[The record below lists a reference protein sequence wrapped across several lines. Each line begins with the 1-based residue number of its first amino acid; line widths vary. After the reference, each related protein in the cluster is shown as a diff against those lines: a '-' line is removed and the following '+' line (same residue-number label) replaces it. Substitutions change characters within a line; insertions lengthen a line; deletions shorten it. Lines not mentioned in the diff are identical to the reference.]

1 MLSQLA
7 AELVQSLDEEI
18 DILKNPRGRSRGG
31 NIVKIFNGRFLR
43 EISGL
48 SIYLFNLENFLTALE
63 DSPAEIEI
71 GGHRCSAQVLLT
83 QGLEVEIGT
92 ERFFGNFIAEAVL
105 YTNSWYL
112 LELLKKKLDEAH
124 SGLNKADFGL
134 SEELFVGSLSG
145 SGTSA
150 QGRIDYSLGE
160 EPPNDAQKQAIE
172 ASYSSRL
179 SIIWGPPGTGKTKTV
194 AKAVE
199 AHLNS
204 GSSVLLVS
212 HANNAVD
219 EALED
224 IADHLRGSP
233 FYQEGRLVRLGK
245 PQEEHLRILESK
257 YELVLLDKIAGKLGE
272 TLSREKQALEVEKAQ
287 IDDTISSFCNVARI
301 LEKVR
306 TLSSELDG
314 MMVSLSQTS
323 GKLEQIR
330 TRLSQVE
337 ETQENNRRRLA
348 KAQSAGTMR
357 RFLTGI
363 QPDKIQHEIDETG
376 IRRDSI
382 IRTLEASITL
392 RSTLEGSRKAKENEL
407 AETRTQADV
416 LLKEMG
422 ISQGELEERRNKYEV
437 RKDTVL
443 SRIAEINKALE
454 ERQNKVLSE
463 ARLVAT
469 TLTKTFAAKQFPARK
484 FDVLVLDEASMAPLP
499 HLYWALGRC
508 CKSVTIVGDFLQ
520 LPPICISEKPMAQ
533 RWLGRSIFDVLGILA
548 IKEAQNDERVTLL
561 DTQYRMV
568 PAISEISNRFIYQGV
583 LKDHSSTQ
591 RGDLDDGVSS
601 SPLVLIDTTNM
612 NGWCSQIST
621 GGRFNLYHALVCT
634 TLARKII
641 ERTPDSRIGI
651 VTPYTHQAR
660 LINKIAKDWQMTERL
675 RISTI
680 HRFQGGEQ
688 QIVIFDTTEGIGPKT
703 APMLDDRRRDSDA
716 LRVLNVAV
724 TRAKDKLYLV
734 GNTKRLLGDLPH
746 ESLLSRIIIHFQ
758 QKAECLGSDSLV
770 DSYFTTDF
778 AKWADALLT
787 TTSVVSEPISGELYT
802 ERNFWAQ
809 FLQDIKRVKQRLI
822 ILSPFVSIRRSGMFM
837 DYFKATMERG
847 VEIRVYTRPVNQQV
861 SEMASQSGTVVG
873 QFRSIGVKVIER
885 RNMHQKVAI
894 IDNDVAWEG
903 SLNILSHRDSGEQMR
918 RFTGQSTIEEIGR
931 NLELLEEHA
940 EGVQTS
946 EPCPGPDGAGCKYNG
961 YLVVRRN
968 RQRGT
973 KFLGCSSY
981 PRCQHTQ
988 PLCQGN
994 KVESKQKIRL
1004 IERGQK
1010 NLS

>member
-7 AELVQSLDEEI
+7 GELVQSLDEEI
-18 DILKNPRGRSRGG
+18 DALKNPRGRGRGG
-31 NIVKIFNGRFLR
+31 NTVRVFNGRFLR

-48 SIYLFNLENFLTALE
+48 SIYLFNLENFLIALE

-71 GGHRCSAQVLLT
+71 GGHRWSAQVLLT

-92 ERFFGNFIAEAVL
+92 DRFLGNFIPEAIL

-112 LELLKKKLDEAH
+112 LELLRRKLDEAH
-124 SGLNKADFGL
+124 SGPNKADFGL
-134 SEELFVGSLSG
+134 SEELFAGSLSG
-145 SGTSA
+145 LGASTEA
-150 QGRIDYSLGE
+150 RIDYSLGE

-245 PQEEHLRILESK
+245 PQEEHLKILESK
-257 YELVLLDKIAGKLGE
+257 YELVLLDKIAEKLGE
-272 TLSREKQALEVEKAQ
+272 TLSKEKHALEVEKAQ
-287 IDDTISSFCNVARI
+287 IDDTISRFANVARV
-301 LEKVR
+301 LEGVR

-314 MMVSLSQTS
+314 MMASLSQTS
-323 GKLEQIR
+323 GKLEETR
-330 TRLSQVE
+330 TRLNQVE
-337 ETQENNRRRLA
+337 ETQKSNRRRLA
-348 KAQSAGTMR
+348 EARSAGTIR
-357 RFLTGI
+357 RFLTGL
-363 QPDKIQHEIDETG
+363 QPDKIEHEIDQTG

-382 IRTLEASITL
+382 VRTLESITAL
-392 RSTLEGSRKAKENEL
+392 RSTLGNSCKARKNEL
-407 AETRTQADV
+407 AETKKQAEV
-416 LLKEMG
+416 LLTEMG
-422 ISQGELEERRNKYEV
+422 ISQAELEERRSKCEV
-437 RKDTVL
+437 RKDAVL
-443 SRIAEINKALE
+443 SRIAEINKELE
-454 ERQNKVLSE
+454 EMQNKVLSE

-469 TLTKTFAAKQFPARK
+469 TLTKTFTAKQFPTRK

-499 HLYWALGRC
+499 HLYWTIGKC

-520 LPPICISEKPMAQ
+520 LPPICVSEKPMAQ
-533 RWLGRSIFDVLGILA
+533 RWLGRSIFDVLGIRA
-548 IKEAQNDERVTLL
+548 IKETQNDKRVTLL

-568 PAISEISNRFIYQGV
+568 PAISEISNRFVYQGA
-583 LKDHSSTQ
+583 LKDHLSTL
-591 RGDLDDGVSS
+591 RGNLDDGVTS

-634 TLARKII
+634 TLARKIS

-660 LINKIAKDWQMTERL
+660 LINKIAKDWEITDKI

-680 HRFQGGEQ
+680 HKFQGGER
-688 QIVIFDTTEGIGPKT
+688 QIIIFDTTEGIGPKT
-703 APMLDDRRRDSDA
+703 APMLDDTRRDSDA

-734 GNTKRLLGDLPH
+734 CNTKRLLGDLPH
-746 ESLLSRIIIHFQ
+746 ESLLSRIIRHFQ
-758 QKAECLGSDSLV
+758 QKAECLGADSLV
-770 DSYFTTDF
+770 DNYFTTDF

-787 TTSVVSEPISGELYT
+787 TASVVGEPISGELYT

-809 FLQDIKRVKQRLI
+809 FLQDIKRVKQRLT
-822 ILSPFVSIRRSGMFM
+822 ILSPYVSMRRAGMFV
-837 DYFKATMERG
+837 DYFKAMIERG

-861 SEMASQSGTVVG
+861 SEMASQSETVIG
-873 QFRSIGVKVIER
+873 QFRGIGVKVSER

-894 IDNDVAWEG
+894 IDNNVSWEG

-918 RFTGQSTIEEIGR
+918 RFAGQSTIEEISR
-931 NLELLEEHA
+931 NLELLEEHS

-946 EPCPGPDGAGCKYNG
+946 EPCPGMDGTGCKYNG

-968 RQRGT
+968 RKRGT

-981 PRCQHTQ
+981 PRCQYTQ
-988 PLCQGN
+988 PLYQGN
-994 KVESKQKIRL
+994 KARK
-1004 IERGQK
+1004 
-1010 NLS
+1010 